1 MKRLIDANALEASMY
16 DAAFVKDTDMQRWD
30 SGCWI
35 RYKLF
40 ENVLDEQPTVDAV
53 PVKHGKW
60 TSSQAYAEVG
70 ECYCTVCK
78 TVYYADDLLNVGET
92 DECGVGQALLPNY
105 CPHCGARMDKDERD

>member
-1 MKRLIDANALEASMY
+1 MTDLIDRQAAIDALITVKSCLVEEEQL
-16 DAAFVKDTDMQRWD
+16 FVDCLISDIERLPSAEPERKR
-30 SGCWI
+30 
-35 RYKLF
+35 
-40 ENVLDEQPTVDAV
+40 
-53 PVKHGKW
+53 GKW

-105 CPHCGARMDKDERD
+105 CPNCGARMVEE